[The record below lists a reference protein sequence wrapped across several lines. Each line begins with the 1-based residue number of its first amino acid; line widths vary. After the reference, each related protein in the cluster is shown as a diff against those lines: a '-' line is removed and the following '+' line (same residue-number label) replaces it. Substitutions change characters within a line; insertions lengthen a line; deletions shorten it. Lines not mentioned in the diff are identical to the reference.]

1 MNRMTPI
8 EAPQAAAS
16 IGQTRQQVAA
26 SLSQLVV
33 GRQMQSA
40 ILSRLDDGTFIVK
53 LDGATARMA
62 LPEGAKVGDNLA
74 LTFLGLKPRPTFLLE
89 LGKGNSTSTS
99 APASASASILT
110 TATAISIKADS
121 LEKLLLA
128 APAEEVN
135 LPNSSASI
143 NLSHTAKLIN
153 TILQQAQQQ
162 GAATSLLGKAALI
175 ADSGELVNTD
185 KLATQLQ
192 KSLSSSGLFYESHVA
207 QWAAGKLSLVDL
219 MREPQAQMAP
229 LVLNKP
235 ATEAGSELTASAQM
249 MHLQLDALEQQKI
262 AWQGKLT
269 PELPFQWEISRERHQ
284 AKQDEGEEL
293 DQTSWQSTLR
303 FEFPHLGVVAATI
316 NMRAGHL
323 QLLLKTNTAD
333 TVNTLQ
339 QNVVVL
345 SDSLKRTG
353 TPLDSFHVNQDE
365 QA

>member
-8 EAPQAAAS
+8 DAPQAAAS
-16 IGQTRQQVAA
+16 IGQTKQQVAA

-33 GRQMQSA
+33 GKQMQSSV
-40 ILSRLDDGTFIVK
+40 LSRLDDGTFIVK
-53 LDGATARMA
+53 LDGATARMT

-89 LGKGNSTSTS
+89 QGKGNATS
-99 APASASASILT
+99 ATLT
-110 TATAISIKADS
+110 TTTAISIKADS

-128 APAEEVN
+128 PAAEEAN

-153 TILQQAQQQ
+153 AILQQAQQQ
-162 GAATSLLGKAALI
+162 GAATSLAAKTALI
-175 ADSGELVNTD
+175 AGSGELINPD
-185 KLATQLQ
+185 KLTIQLQ

-229 LVLNKP
+229 LALKTP
-235 ATEAGSELTASAQM
+235 TTEAGSELTASAQI
-249 MHLQLDALEQQKI
+249 MHLQLDALEQQRI

-269 PELPFQWEISRERHQ
+269 PELPFQWEISRDRHQ
-284 AKQDEGEEL
+284 AKQEEGEEQ
-293 DQTSWQSTLR
+293 DQASWQSTLR
-303 FEFPHLGVVAATI
+303 FEFPHLGVVSATI

-339 QNVVVL
+339 QNVAVL